1 MVLNGLITKI
11 KEKIVTHINFK
22 QESIL
27 DAIVLGRA
35 GVDLYARE
43 ANTDIADISGFD
55 KYVGGSAANIAVAIN
70 RLGANV
76 GFIGCVA
83 DDSFGRYVQG
93 YMKNQG
99 INLDGMMVDSTGS
112 RTSVAFTEMKP
123 SNCDVLIYR
132 NNASDLTIKT
142 EQIDLEYIK
151 KSKTLIVTGT
161 ALTASPSR
169 EATLLAMQYARQV
182 GTIVVLDVDYRPN
195 TWRSDVEASIYYGI
209 ASNLSDIVIGNREEF
224 DMMETVVAPGNTDD
238 AQTAQR
244 FLKGNSQIVVIKAGE
259 LGSRVFCKDGHQ
271 FEQGIYRV
279 EAKKPFGSGDSF
291 AGALIWTLTHGG
303 TLEQG
308 VSNGSAAAAI
318 NVSGTSCTEAMP
330 TKKELE
336 DFIKKFE
343 QAAR

>member
-1 MVLNGLITKI
+1 MAQV
-11 KEKIVTHINFK
+11 NFL
-22 QESIL
+22 QDREL

-43 ANTDIADISGFD
+43 ANTDIADVSGFD

-70 RLGANV
+70 KLGGNV

-93 YMKNQG
+93 YLENQG
-99 INLDGMMVDSTGS
+99 INLDGMMVDSSGS

-132 NNASDLTIKT
+132 NNASDLMLKT
-142 EQIDLEYIK
+142 EQIKRNYIK

-161 ALTASPSR
+161 ALSASPSR
-169 EATLLAMQYARQV
+169 EATLLAMQYARSV
-182 GTIVVLDVDYRPN
+182 GTIVVLDVDYRPK
-195 TWRSDVEASIYYGI
+195 TWRTDVDASIYYGI

-224 DMMETVVAPGNTDD
+224 DMMETVVAPGNENDD
-238 AQTAQR
+238 ETAER
-244 FLKGNSQIVVIKAGE
+244 FLQGHTQVVIIKAGE
-259 LGSRVFCKDGHQ
+259 LGSRVYCKDGHQ
-271 FEQGIYRV
+271 FEQGIYKV
-279 EAKKPFGSGDSF
+279 VAKKPFGSGDSF
-291 AGALIWTLTHGG
+291 AGALIWTLTHDG

-330 TKKELE
+330 SKDELE
-336 DFIKKFE
+336 SFIKKFE

>member
-1 MVLNGLITKI
+1 MTQVS
-11 KEKIVTHINFK
+11 FK
-22 QESIL
+22 QDREL

-43 ANTDIADISGFD
+43 ANTDFADITGFD

-70 RLGANV
+70 RLGAKV
-76 GFIGCVA
+76 GFISCVA
-83 DDSFGRYVQG
+83 DDAFGRYVQG
-93 YMKNQG
+93 YLEQQG
-99 INLDGMMVDSTGS
+99 INLDGMMVDSSGS

-123 SNCDVLIYR
+123 TDCDVLIYR
-132 NNASDLTIKT
+132 NNASDLMLKT
-142 EQIDLEYIK
+142 EQINANYIA

-161 ALTASPSR
+161 ALSASPSR
-169 EATLLAMQYARQV
+169 EAALLAMQYARSV
-182 GTIVVLDVDYRPN
+182 GTVVVLDVDYRPK
-195 TWRSDVEASIYYGI
+195 TWRTDVDASIYYGI

-224 DMMETVVAPGNTDD
+224 DMMETVDAPGNENDNE
-238 AQTAQR
+238 TAQR
-244 FLKGNSQIVVIKAGE
+244 FLKGNTQIVIIKAGE
-259 LGSRVFCKDGHQ
+259 LGSRVYCKNGHQ

-291 AGALIWTLTHGG
+291 AGALIWTLTNGG
-303 TLEQG
+303 SLEQG

-330 TKKELE
+330 TKEALE
-336 DFIKKFE
+336 SFIAKFE